1 MNDFK
6 FELTG
11 KAWVIIDWSNVFGW
25 SKDIKFKIDPNKL
38 HNYLKTYKQIKE
50 MRLYFGFDNT
60 TDITIKAYKE
70 LQSSGFT
77 LISKKVKLIPISL
90 KDYPFKATYKN
101 VLEELN
107 KIKEGLEN
115 IERFIDDLHGQ
126 LENLER
132 PQVGADLIEG
142 RFTYVSIDF
151 TPIEDALKVLDFIK
165 EDFESLQNT
174 FSKLNEIITK
184 GIKRR
189 KCDFDVEITRDIY
202 TNFNEIDTL
211 ILFSGDGDF
220 KVIIEDFIESRKKV
234 IVVFGRGHLG
244 KEIQNLNNGVFKCD
258 VNLLKDFISK

>member
-25 SKDIKFKIDPNKL
+25 FKDIKFKIDPNKL

-50 MRLYFGFDNT
+50 TRLYFGIDNT

-77 LISKKVKLIPISL
+77 LISKEVKLIPISL
-90 KDYPFKATYKN
+90 KDSPFKATYKN

-115 IERFIDDLHGQ
+115 IERFIDDLNGQ
-126 LENLER
+126 LENLKG
-132 PQVGADLIEG
+132 PQVGFDLIKG
-142 RFTYVSIDF
+142 SPTYVDIDF
-151 TPIEDALKVLDFIK
+151 TPIEDTLKVLDFIR

-189 KCDFDVEITRDIY
+189 KCDLDVEIARDIY
-202 TNFNEIDTL
+202 THFDEIDTL

-220 KVIIEDFIESRKKV
+220 KVVIEDFIRSRKKV
-234 IVVFGRGHLG
+234 IVVFGAGHLG
-244 KEIQNLNNGVFKCD
+244 KEIQNLNNGVFKCN
-258 VNLLKDFISK
+258 VNLLKDFICK